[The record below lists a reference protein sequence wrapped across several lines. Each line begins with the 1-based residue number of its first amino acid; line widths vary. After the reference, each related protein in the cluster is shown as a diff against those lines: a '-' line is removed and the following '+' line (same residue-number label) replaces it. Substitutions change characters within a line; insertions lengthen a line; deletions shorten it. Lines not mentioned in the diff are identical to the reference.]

1 MNSDFDD
8 VHMVDGTE
16 EHQAD
21 DELDGLDGWT
31 VYRIFHAMEV
41 GDFSI
46 FVAPKDGA
54 PDTRRAALYCQFK
67 AEEWFGDEVMLSNLG
82 VASLLVQFYDHL
94 PAPRLQSLRPEWFI
108 DLYSD
113 REAAC
118 GEEWHELMAD
128 QSLVRPGLKRAMHPF
143 LMGLDSPVPL
153 PAHDE

>member
-1 MNSDFDD
+1 MDSDFDD
-8 VHMVDGTE
+8 VRIVDGTD

-21 DELDGLDGWT
+21 EELDGWT
-31 VYRIFHAMEV
+31 VYRIFHALEV
-41 GDFSI
+41 GDFSVY
-46 FVAPKDGA
+46 VAPKDGA

-82 VASLLVQFYDHL
+82 VASLLVQFYDHQ
-94 PAPRLQSLRPEWFI
+94 PAPRLQSLHPEWFI

-128 QSLVRPGLKRAMHPF
+128 QSLVRPGLMRAMHPF
-143 LMGLDSPVPL
+143 LMGLDSPAPL

>member
-1 MNSDFDD
+1 MMDSDFDELH
-8 VHMVDGTE
+8 VLDGTD
-16 EHQAD
+16 D
-21 DELDGLDGWT
+21 DELDGWM
-31 VYRIFHAMEV
+31 VYRIFHAMDL
-41 GDFSI
+41 GDFSV

-108 DLYSD
+108 DLYGD

-118 GEEWHELMAD
+118 GEECHELMAD

-153 PAHDE
+153 SAHGE

>member
-1 MNSDFDD
+1 MDSDFDD
-8 VHMVDGTE
+8 DHE
-16 EHQAD
+16 AD
-21 DELDGLDGWT
+21 EGLDGRT

-41 GDFSI
+41 GDFSV

-67 AEEWFGDEVMLSNLG
+67 AEAWFGDEVMLSNLG

-108 DLYSD
+108 DLYGD

-118 GEEWHELMAD
+118 GEECHELMAD
-128 QSLVRPGLKRAMHPF
+128 QSLVRSGLMRAMHPF
-143 LMGLDSPVPL
+143 LMGLDSPAPL
-153 PAHDE
+153 PEHDE